1 MESGA
6 GRGEVLGLGEAR
18 TGSAGGLKGQDRNSG
33 KGAKRSVGLHRS
45 QNGWSGGGASAL
57 RQLSTEHTR
66 QLKVFRWWAPVLSRA
81 RIGEPG
87 SGGRGGGRLLCWPR
101 V

>member
-1 MESGA
+1 MEWGA
-6 GRGEVLGLGEAR
+6 GRGAVLGLGEAR

-57 RQLSTEHTR
+57 RQLISILERYPPKPTS
-66 QLKVFRWWAPVLSRA
+66 FCPLSFSC
-81 RIGEPG
+81 I
-87 SGGRGGGRLLCWPR
+87 L
-101 V
+101 